1 VAVDASER
9 IIGAPITP
17 EELERIRSQGF
28 RKQEVLYELK
38 PNGTVTG
45 NAEIVNSRSVNMGY
59 SAHKSQKV
67 QASPAPPPLQPVQEQ
82 VVYEYEPMAE
92 RYTVQNYDNYGK
104 HEEEYKYNLFS
115 IVDEPF
121 NKCRE
126 LGMQGCAS
134 CPSNEVIASRNR
146 QQSLNFN

>member
-1 VAVDASER
+1 MAVDASER

-17 EELERIRSQGF
+17 EELEHIRSQGF
-28 RKQEVLYELK
+28 RKEEVLYELK
-38 PNGTVTG
+38 PDNVAVSG
-45 NAEIVNSRSVNMGY
+45 NVGIVSNRSVNMGY
-59 SAHKSQKV
+59 SAHKSQKL
-67 QASPAPPPLQPVQEQ
+67 QASPPPPLQPVQEQ
-82 VVYEYEPMAE
+82 LVYEYEPMAE

-104 HEEEYKYNLFS
+104 QKEEFKYNLFS

-126 LGMQGCAS
+126 LGLQGCAS

-146 QQSLNFN
+146 QQSLNLN